1 MQIWGEKRETLQER
15 NDDVLGFFF
24 STPLLPPQ
32 SPSFLFKGQKT
43 VFRAWHH

>member
-24 STPLLPPQ
+24 YPPTPLPVPLLP
-32 SPSFLFKGQKT
+32 F
-43 VFRAWHH
+43 